1 MYKTFKVINMKF
13 TNINRKLIPIVLLSA
28 LIGMSSCQD
37 FLEQPTD
44 SITTLDSVFANPD
57 NAMFAFYNAYNV
69 SLTWNRGL
77 RQYPNTGNQLA
88 YGYPL
93 NPTGGTLFGNGGNAQ
108 TMFYSD
114 EASQELLSGNTAILF
129 IFGNWGPSGN
139 YQREFPTVGVMSAI
153 RACNIFIEN
162 APNVPLMTTPKW
174 VWNEAFRNQVI
185 AEVRILRAFLHFENF
200 RRFGGMPI
208 LDKVS
213 KFEETP
219 GQLVVT
225 PSSERRSLKSTID
238 FVVKECEEAMPYLK
252 QPEEFS
258 NAETG
263 RIHFGVALALKAR
276 ALLYAASPLYNE
288 TSAELPERCE
298 NGRDSLLCYGNFDA
312 NRWKLA
318 ADAYQLAIDWAES
331 KGKVLLDDPTLGKTD
346 SYVLGSESPR
356 ALSPKNNE
364 SIYYIS
370 HGPDDLDARTYRTG
384 GPLLF
389 AGGWGTIAGAGF
401 KFIKDN
407 YRDVNGNPLNIP
419 ETGTFSELKSI
430 FRKAEPRFHASI
442 WMPGFKYSTIDQ
454 TSQITKF
461 GTADTALFK
470 YRSLTNELKDASS
483 STVVIQ
489 TEQPG
494 FFYTKKW
501 RQIYTSSPYFVTWTE
516 FRLSEFYLSYA
527 EAMNEF
533 NPNDPQILYYL
544 NKLRVRGGIPEIQ
557 TSDQRFGNKESMRA
571 EIRRERAVELYGDE
585 HRYFDV
591 RRWKIADQTMGGDW
605 YKVVLYQNSATA
617 YVNPTT
623 SMTPAQRLANDA
635 TISYRFEKLS
645 THVWAPKMYFYPFY
659 QPEVDKGVIV
669 QNPGW

>member
-1 MYKTFKVINMKF
+1 M
-13 TNINRKLIPIVLLSA
+13 LLTA
-28 LIGMSSCQD
+28 LFGLGSCED

-57 NAMFAFYNAYNV
+57 NAMLALYNAYNS

-77 RQYPNTGNQLA
+77 RQYPNSGNQLV

-93 NPTGGTLFGNGGNAQ
+93 NPTGGTAFGNGGNVQ

-114 EASQELLSGNTAILF
+114 EASQELLASATAQFF

-139 YQREFPTVGVMSAI
+139 YQREFPTVAIMSAI

-162 APNVPLMTTPKW
+162 APRVPLMTTPQW

-200 RRFGGMPI
+200 RRFGGVPI

-213 KFEETP
+213 KFEEKP
-219 GQLVVT
+219 GQLVVN
-225 PSSERRSLKSTID
+225 PSGERRSIKSVID
-238 FVVKECEEAMPYLK
+238 FITSECESAKPYLK
-252 QPEEFS
+252 QPEDFS

-263 RIHFGVALALKAR
+263 RIHFGVALALKAKV
-276 ALLYAASPLYNE
+276 LLYAASPLYNSN
-288 TSAELPERCE
+288 SADLPLPYGD
-298 NGRDSLLCYGNFDA
+298 GRDSLLCYGNYDV

-318 ADAYQLAIDWAES
+318 ADAYLEAIVWAES
-331 KGKVLLDDPTLGKTD
+331 KGKVLLDDATLGKTD

-356 ALSPKNNE
+356 SLSPKNNE

-370 HGPDDLDARTYRTG
+370 HGVDDLDIRTYRTG
-384 GPLLF
+384 GPLIY

-407 YRDVNGNPLNIP
+407 YRDINGNPLNIP
-419 ETGTFSELKSI
+419 ETGTFHELKSI
-430 FRKAEPRFHASI
+430 FRKAEPRFHGSI

-454 TSQITKF
+454 TAFMTGKGS
-461 GTADTALFK
+461 ADTALFK
-470 YRSLTNELKDASS
+470 YRSLTNEIKDATSS
-483 STVVIQ
+483 SITVQ

-501 RQIYTSSPYFVTWTE
+501 RQIGTASPYYVTWTE
-516 FRLSEFYLSYA
+516 FRLSELYLSYV
-527 EAMNEF
+527 EAMNEY
-533 NPNDPQILYYL
+533 NATEQQILTHL
-544 NKLRVRGGIPEIQ
+544 NKLRVRGGIPEVK
-557 TSDQRFGNKESMRA
+557 SNDPRFGNKEAMRA

-605 YKVVLYQNSATA
+605 YKVVLFQNSATN
-617 YVNPTT
+617 YVTPTAT
-623 SMTPAQRLANDA
+623 MTPEQRLANDA

-645 THVWAPKMYFYPFY
+645 THVWESKMYFYPFY
-659 QPEVDKGVIV
+659 QPEVDKKVII